1 MILQKNK
8 FGLTRQFI
16 YAGYDDEAYDSL
28 FKRFKEKRAEKKEE
42 RQTKKED
49 RRSRKEERKSER
61 QEKRELNSE
70 KKRLKNELK
79 QTQIDEKK
87 SQLSLLGQAGAPM
100 PPGPPPGGGDNTMMI
115 VAAVVGVIFI
125 AGVGYVMMNKKQTP
139 VTAPVFA
146 KAT

>member
-1 MILQKNK
+1 MILQKNN
-8 FGLTRQFI
+8 FGLTRQSI
-16 YAGYDDEAYDSL
+16 YAGYDDEGYDSL

-49 RRSRKEERKSER
+49 RKSER

-139 VTAPVFA
+139 VVAPVFA
-146 KAT
+146 KAA